1 MVQNYVASASPSAG
15 GPIPNSLSVASV
27 DQMQSM
33 SEFIF
38 YTVFLFLYISSL
50 LLLTL
55 NSHVSDLTHVATFQ
69 LPPQIPTQSAAAPY
83 PHYYNPYQPLD
94 IKPYQASL
102 GQGIPA
108 AVNQAPRATPPP
120 PYVQAAP
127 SKQHQAATTGVGPA
141 GTASSPAVPPEFQW
155 VPYGGHHMQAAMYQA
170 AAYHQPQVHHQ
181 GAAAAVAY
189 HHQQQQG
196 AAPGFNPHQAGAMAA
211 IGQHDPAVLQ
221 QHFHLTFQ
229 QQAGDFTCLLI
240 TC

>member
-1 MVQNYVASASPSAG
+1 M
-15 GPIPNSLSVASV
+15 
-27 DQMQSM
+27 
-33 SEFIF
+33 
-38 YTVFLFLYISSL
+38 
-50 LLLTL
+50 
-55 NSHVSDLTHVATFQ
+55 ATFQ

-102 GQGIPA
+102 GQAIPA

-120 PYVQAAP
+120 PYVQAAQ
-127 SKQHQAATTGVGPA
+127 SKQHQAATAGVGPA

-189 HHQQQQG
+189 HHQQQQQG

-211 IGQHDPAVLQ
+211 MGQHDPAVLQ

-229 QQAGDFTCLLI
+229 QQAGDYWWHAKEYISLLKVCTYLKLKNTPDRFHPLPKDAALSFEHVCI
-240 TC
+240 SVFIWVFKKI